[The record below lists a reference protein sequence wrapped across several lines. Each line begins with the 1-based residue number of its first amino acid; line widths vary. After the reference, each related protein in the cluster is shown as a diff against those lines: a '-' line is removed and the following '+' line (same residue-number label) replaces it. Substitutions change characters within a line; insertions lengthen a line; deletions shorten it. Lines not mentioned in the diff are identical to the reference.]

1 MMGRR
6 GLVGSS
12 AATVILVALAG
23 AACDS
28 PDPEPETTRGEPE
41 AAVTPHVPGQ
51 GFAADFDACDLVST
65 DEAAEAAGRAVV
77 SPRQETA
84 AILATCA
91 YPTGDGMMPAVILEI
106 RPDDTMYETARE
118 MLAGGPDPVEEVEG
132 IGDRAFYGTMAGYHT
147 VTLAAAG
154 RFAVVSVAR
163 DRDADNKQKA
173 LDLGRLVAG
182 RL

>member
-1 MMGRR
+1 MKGQRD
-6 GLVGSS
+6 LVRSTV
-12 AATVILVALAG
+12 ATVILVVVAG
-23 AACDS
+23 AACES
-28 PDPEPETTRGEPE
+28 PDPEPEATTREPE

-65 DEAAEAAGRAVV
+65 AEAAEAAGRAVS

-91 YPTGDGMMPAVILEI
+91 YPAEQGMMPAVILEV
-106 RPDDTMYETARE
+106 RPDDSMFETARE

-163 DRDADNKQKA
+163 DSDVDNKQRA
-173 LDLGRLVAG
+173 LDLGRRVAG